1 MKRGV
6 WENGIPVFRSY
17 LKNTSNAK
25 LSARVLWRIA
35 DLLKMYC
42 SSRRFVAGLL
52 SLTCGFETTSNK
64 NNLEMTDFSDQSGV

>member
-17 LKNTSNAK
+17 LKNTSNAQ

-35 DLLKMYC
+35 DLLKMLIRQRALADCAFSYVTHDA
-42 SSRRFVAGLL
+42 SGILRLL
-52 SLTCGFETTSNK
+52 NALIYK
-64 NNLEMTDFSDQSGV
+64 IKM